1 MTEHLFCRK
10 QRDVFPEMTGHFEQS
25 NRLFWAGN
33 HCSLFME
40 NADNGRATSYALLW
54 NKKVMKSQER
64 HPAPDAKTV
73 DFMTLWIKPFRH
85 GLRCRKGFTDRN
97 YCVRFIGYCLC
108 HQLLVGF

>member
-1 MTEHLFCRK
+1 
-10 QRDVFPEMTGHFEQS
+10 
-25 NRLFWAGN
+25 
-33 HCSLFME
+33 
-40 NADNGRATSYALLW
+40 
-54 NKKVMKSQER
+54 MKSQER